1 VCKCVC
7 VCVRV
12 SVWLHLCVCLCVR
25 ENERERGCLRVCVCV
40 RARARACAR
49 ARVYV
54 YLCVCVSLCLCLCL
68 YVCVRMRACSVRLSA
83 NMCAYFVNVRVFS
96 IVGFASTFFSVYM
109 CLCACHSPRLRQP
122 YFVVAKLPA
131 CHHAV
136 EGTAR
141 EAVRFSEPWDLDS
154 ATIAPA

>member
-1 VCKCVC
+1 VC
-7 VCVRV
+7 
-12 SVWLHLCVCLCVR
+12 
-25 ENERERGCLRVCVCV
+25 VCVCV
-40 RARARACAR
+40 RARMRTRTCLCVSVCVPVCA
-49 ARVYV
+49 
-54 YLCVCVSLCLCLCL
+54 CVCVSLCLCLCL
-68 YVCVRMRACSVRLSA
+68 YVSVRVRACSVRLSA